1 MDFQKYLTNLD
12 SQLKAVN
19 SDIAEKQEELDKL
32 HDFRARIKGG
42 IEVVKQIQSDNP
54 PPPVAPKA
62 PTREE
67 IMQTVEELAQ
77 SWHSTDRHT
86 TGRQGRGVPYNM
98 KVLKGT
104 HPMINTTLAA
114 EKIEDYTVMLC
125 DALYMNFKDYQI
137 RAHQRS
143 IENEINMDYHQ
154 SKVSIFNI

>member
-1 MDFQKYLTNLD
+1 M
-12 SQLKAVN
+12 
-19 SDIAEKQEELDKL
+19 
-32 HDFRARIKGG
+32 
-42 IEVVKQIQSDNP
+42 
-54 PPPVAPKA
+54 
-62 PTREE
+62 
-67 IMQTVEELAQ
+67 
-77 SWHSTDRHT
+77 
-86 TGRQGRGVPYNM
+86 PYNM

-154 SKVSIFNI
+154 SKITEIIENGAPIEFYIKRGRRYLKVMMKDSGGSSSVHAFIDRETGDVFKPASIKAPAKGARYSLLQDEDLNWLLGNADWSGGYLYAR